1 MRRRILFLTSF
12 VLVSAFAAEAGEKE
26 VRDFRFVRDTTPAL
40 QLSNPAALG
49 RWSGRL
55 SCVTLTGTK
64 GNGGLVPL
72 EGSGNDFSI
81 SAGTESFYRMSDR
94 LSFHG
99 KLSWSDYQGQEMG
112 GPVLIT
118 PEQHPVS
125 FLENDPTTTGTRKR
139 ELYGL
144 SGALA
149 LDLGPRWTLGLGADY
164 TAGDQTKVKDPR
176 FTNILMDLDLAAGVT
191 FRQSDALLLGLS
203 LHYRDVMEQL
213 RGAIYGVNDTQYFI
227 WTDKGAFLGSSAGL
241 IGDMAYVS
249 TQNLRPMADRY
260 FGLSLQALVRERF
273 SNELSV
279 RYRTG
284 YYGKRASSSP
294 VFFEYA
300 GVEAAYRGVLLIPSG
315 DRLHRIAL
323 DLGAATLGNDE
334 NVFRYVTPPGQST
347 VVEYAGQNRVLDRV
361 DLDASLDYRWYR
373 DVAGARPGMTLGAKA
388 AFAARRQ
395 TTNQYPV
402 WRRQAVNTL
411 SLDLFGQKVWTR
423 GPLSFVLD
431 LALCAQAGFGTD
443 KEDGSYAPDAS
454 SGVKSFDGYL
464 GRYYEYKTLPRAGAS
479 AGFTLARRFPG
490 GFEVYAGISDRYVR
504 LLSAPLH
511 LGGQSHNLACITL
524 GCNF

>member
-1 MRRRILFLTSF
+1 MPRRILLLTSLI
-12 VLVSAFAAEAGEKE
+12 LVSALAAEAGEKE
-26 VRDFRFVRDTTPAL
+26 VRDFRFVRDVTPAL

-49 RWSGRL
+49 RWTGQL
-55 SCVTLTGTK
+55 SCVTLTGAK
-64 GNGGLVPL
+64 GNGALVPL

-94 LSFHG
+94 LTFHG
-99 KLSWSDYQGQEMG
+99 KLSWSDFQGQGMG
-112 GPVLIT
+112 GPALIA
-118 PEQHPVS
+118 PELHPVS
-125 FLENDPTTTGTRKR
+125 FLESDPTTTGPRKR

-149 LDLGPRWTLGLGADY
+149 LDLGPRWALGLGADY

-176 FTNILMDLDLAAGVT
+176 FTSVLMDLDIAAGVT
-191 FRQSDALLLGLS
+191 FRPSDALLLGLS
-203 LHYRDVMEQL
+203 LHYRDMMEQL
-213 RGAIYGVNDTQYFI
+213 RGAVYGVNDTQYFI

-241 IGDMAYVS
+241 VGDMAYVS

-260 FGLSLQALVRERF
+260 FGLSLQALVRERL

-284 YYGKRASSSP
+284 YYGKKASSSP
-294 VFFEYA
+294 VFFECA
-300 GVEAAYRGVLLIPSG
+300 GMEAAYKGVLVIPSG
-315 DRLHRIAL
+315 FRMQRISL
-323 DLGAATLGNDE
+323 DLGVTVLGNDE

-347 VVEYAGQNRVLDRV
+347 VVEYGGQNHVLDRV
-361 DLDASLDYRWYR
+361 DVNAVLDYRWYGE
-373 DVAGARPGMTLGAKA
+373 VAGTRPGETLGARI

-395 TTNQYPV
+395 TSNQYPV

-411 SLDLFGQKVWTR
+411 SLDLFGQKVWMR

-431 LALCAQAGFGTD
+431 LALCAQAGFGTE
-443 KEDGSYAPDAS
+443 KEDGSYAPGAS
-454 SGVKSFDGYL
+454 SGVKSFDEYL

-479 AGFTLARRFPG
+479 AGFTLARRFPA
-490 GFEVYAGISDRYVR
+490 GFEIYLGVSDEYVQ
-504 LLSAPLH
+504 LLSEARW
-511 LGGQSHNLACITL
+511 LGGQYHNLACITL